1 MQWRSGTALLCAATS
16 AFLLAASFAASASAG
31 AAWKFEGEQLEG
43 VETIAGK
50 ALEDRLGIPGLT
62 TKCELTYKM
71 TISNSAGVGKG
82 EITQL
87 LLKNCSTSSK
97 ACAVESATAK
107 KLPWPLHL
115 ATVGTSIYVI
125 LEKVRFD
132 FIYKGEECALSETLV
147 TVAGSAG
154 GLFNNTSST
163 IAFSALSFMK
173 TGTQLSALGESIE
186 WSCILT
192 TEATGVHKEQALEVG

>member
-1 MQWRSGTALLCAATS
+1 MRWKLRTAFLCAATT
-16 AFLLAASFAASASAG
+16 AFLLAVSFAASASAS
-31 AAWKFEGEQLEG
+31 AAWKFEGKQLEG

-71 TISNSAGVGKG
+71 TISNSAGIGKG

-115 ATVGTSIYVI
+115 ATVGTSVYVV

-132 FIYKGEECALSETLV
+132 FIYKGEECALSETLLTV
-147 TVAGSAG
+147 TGSAG
-154 GLFNNTSST
+154 GLFDNTSST
-163 IAFSALSFMK
+163 IAFSSLSFAK
-173 TGTQLSALGESIE
+173 TGTELRAFGESVE
-186 WSCILT
+186 WGCVLT
-192 TEATGVHKEQALEVG
+192 TEATGVHKEQALEAG

>member
-1 MQWRSGTALLCAATS
+1 MQRRSSTALLCAVTS
-16 AFLLAASFAASASAG
+16 AFLLAASFAASASAS
-31 AAWKFEGEQLEG
+31 AAWKFEGKQLEG

-50 ALEDRLGIPGLT
+50 ALEDRLGVPGLM

-71 TISNSAGVGKG
+71 TIFNSAGVGKG
-82 EITQL
+82 EITEL

-97 ACAVESATAK
+97 ACVVESATAK

-132 FIYKGEECALSETLV
+132 LIYKGEECALSETLITV
-147 TVAGSAG
+147 TGSAG

-163 IAFSALSFMK
+163 IAFSSLNSAK
-173 TGTQLSALGESIE
+173 TGTELRAFGESVE
-186 WSCILT
+186 WACVLT
-192 TEATGVHKEQALEVG
+192 TEATGAHKEQALEVG